1 MARGMT
7 KPAAKLRNTIGT
19 IAAVILLIAGT
30 ALLVKFVSI
39 DEPVPPIETAI
50 STTATINGQRIK
62 PAATSGKFNT
72 LTPASYYLSYSFV
85 SSDNQAQFKEAEV
98 GQAYFNSHLPGAKVT
113 VWYLP
118 DRPRLSVLDDPAKL
132 AEAGSHYGVLLG
144 GLLVVLGIWA
154 GLHFGNRLFM
164 ERRGYS
170 LL

>member
-1 MARGMT
+1 MGA
-7 KPAAKLRNTIGT
+7 
-19 IAAVILLIAGT
+19 IAAVILLVAGM
-30 ALLVKFVSI
+30 ALLVKFISI
-39 DEPVPPIETAI
+39 DEPVPAIATAV
-50 STTATINGQRIK
+50 STTGTINGQRIK
-62 PAATSGKFNT
+62 PAETRGKYNT

-85 SSDNQAQFKEAEV
+85 SSDGQAQFKEAEV

-113 VWYLP
+113 VWYFP
-118 DRPRLSVLDDPAKL
+118 DRPRLSVLDDPAEL
-132 AEAGSHYGVLLG
+132 AEAGSHYGVLFG